1 MLDLLVNRIIEDARI
16 KAQRIV
22 DEAEK
27 EAEAMLE
34 ARRREAVEA
43 AGKEASSMLM
53 KAKVEAANLRRRI
66 LVDARMRAKWREIV
80 EKNRLIEDV
89 FREASRRMG
98 EMPRDDRYMKFL
110 EDRIYEYG
118 VLAGGEELEIV
129 LSDRDKELKLN
140 LEEISERIS
149 ATLGVPT
156 VIRISEDSLSGKWG
170 VIVRKIDGS
179 VEIDGSPEAILERLK
194 PRLQPM
200 LAKILFG
207 G

>member
-1 MLDLLVNRIIEDARI
+1 MLDPLINRIIEDARI

-22 DEAEK
+22 DEAER
-27 EAEAMLE
+27 EAKAMLE

-53 KAKVEAANLRRRI
+53 KARVEAANLRRRI

-98 EMPRDDRYMKFL
+98 EMPRDDRYTRFL

-118 VLAGGEELEIV
+118 VLAGGGELEIV

-156 VIRISEDSLSGKWG
+156 VIRISEDSLSGEWG

>member
-22 DEAEK
+22 DEAER
-27 EAEAMLE
+27 EAEALLK
-34 ARRREAVEA
+34 ARREEAVEV

-53 KAKVEAANLRRRI
+53 KARVEAANLRRRI
-66 LVDARMRAKWREIV
+66 LVDARMRAKWKEIV

-89 FREASRRMG
+89 FREASKRMS
-98 EMPRDDRYMKFL
+98 EMPRDDRYTKFL

-118 VLAGGEELEIV
+118 VLAGGGELEIV
-129 LSDRDKELKLN
+129 LSDRDKGLKLD
-140 LEEISERIS
+140 LGGISERIS

-170 VIVRKIDGS
+170 VIVRRIDGS
-179 VEIDGSPEAILERLK
+179 VEIDGRPEDILERLK

>member
-16 KAQRIV
+16 KAQKIV
-22 DEAEK
+22 NEAER

-34 ARRREAVEA
+34 ARRREATEA
-43 AGKEASSMLM
+43 AGREASSILM
-53 KAKVEAANLRRRI
+53 KARVEATNLRRRI

-89 FREASRRMG
+89 FREASRRIG
-98 EMPRDDRYMKFL
+98 GMPRDDRYMKLL
-110 EDRIYEYG
+110 EERIYKYG
-118 VLAGGEELEIV
+118 VLAGGGELEI
-129 LSDRDKELKLN
+129 LLPDRDKGLKLD
-140 LEEISERIS
+140 LEGIAESISV
-149 ATLGVPT
+149 TVGVPT
-156 VIRISEDSLSGKWG
+156 TIRISEDSLNGDWG
-170 VIVRKIDGS
+170 VIVRRMDGS

-194 PRLQPM
+194 PKLQPL

>member
-22 DEAEK
+22 DEAER

-34 ARRREAVEA
+34 ARRREATEA
-43 AGKEASSMLM
+43 AGREASSILM
-53 KAKVEAANLRRRI
+53 KARVEAANLRRRI

-80 EKNRLIEDV
+80 EKNRLIEDA
-89 FREASRRMG
+89 FREASRRIG
-98 EMPRDDRYMKFL
+98 GMPRDDRYMKLL
-110 EDRIYEYG
+110 EDRVYEYG
-118 VLAGGEELEIV
+118 VLAGGGELEIV
-129 LSDRDKELKLN
+129 LPDRDKGLKLD
-140 LEEISERIS
+140 LEGIAERIS
-149 ATLGVPT
+149 VTVGVPT
-156 VIRISEDSLSGKWG
+156 TIRISEDSLNGEWG
-170 VIVRKIDGS
+170 VIVRRIDGS

-194 PRLQPM
+194 PRLQPL

>member
-118 VLAGGEELEIV
+118 VLAGGGELEIV

-156 VIRISEDSLSGKWG
+156 VIRISEDSLSGEWG

>member
-22 DEAEK
+22 DEAER

-53 KAKVEAANLRRRI
+53 KARVEAANLRRRI

-118 VLAGGEELEIV
+118 VLAGGGELEIV

-156 VIRISEDSLSGKWG
+156 VIRISEDSLSGEWG